1 MSMFPEPMVG
11 PSAAERSQQ
20 QQQRQQQQQQQQRQ
34 QQQQQQTMHTVDWI
48 GAGISSTP
56 PGGDLSGTPDSPI
69 SEPISNVGSG
79 ETTDTPKQKHTSVS
93 KKSSVEDAPCISLSV
108 RLRFVFQPL

>member
-1 MSMFPEPMVG
+1 MFPEPMVG

-20 QQQRQQQQQQQQRQ
+20 QQQHQQQQQQR
-34 QQQQQQTMHTVDWI
+34 QQQQQTMHTVDWI

-93 KKSSVEDAPCISLSV
+93 KKTSVEDAPCISLSV
-108 RLRFVFQPL
+108 RLRLVCQPL